1 MITWDPLL
9 IKALFSFVTEFSYIS
24 GKWSETALLFKVHIS
39 RIQSGAHT
47 SERAG
52 QEMVKQ
58 LIPFPAEDI
67 LPKYKASSQP
77 SCSKAKCIRLVL
89 KPPPPASPRNTWS
102 TAAFQHPSKPQ
113 YCPFLWVLVSRIW
126 SWCCDT
132 EIPFMKA
139 TSCFATESWLRKAI
153 YNTSALALPLKYHWQ
168 VQLTPGQTYHSTF

>member
-24 GKWSETALLFKVHIS
+24 GKGSETALLFKVHIS
-39 RIQSGAHT
+39 KIQSGAHT
-47 SERAG
+47 SETAG

-89 KPPPPASPRNTWS
+89 KPPPPTSPRNTWS

-126 SWCCDT
+126 S
-132 EIPFMKA
+132 
-139 TSCFATESWLRKAI
+139 SCFQIQRFPLWKPHPVLLPNLGSEKLSITHLPSLCHLNTTDK
-153 YNTSALALPLKYHWQ
+153 YN
-168 VQLTPGQTYHSTF
+168 